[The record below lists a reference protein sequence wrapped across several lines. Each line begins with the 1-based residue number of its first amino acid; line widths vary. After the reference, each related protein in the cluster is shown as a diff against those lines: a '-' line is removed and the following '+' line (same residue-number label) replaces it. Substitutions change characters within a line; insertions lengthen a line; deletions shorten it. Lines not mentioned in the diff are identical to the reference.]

1 MIEKLLIGAGAM
13 KAGTTWLY
21 KQLDNH
27 PHIRFT
33 PEKEIHY
40 FSYINGLGHKLT
52 HKNRQEKLSRVVANG
67 RNDRLVNWYKNYA
80 SPEQLN
86 DDWYRSLFDGVPKKA
101 YCADF
106 SNQYSLLPEKALEQ
120 IQKVA
125 NDVKV
130 IYTLRD
136 PLARLWS
143 HVKFQYK
150 FVGQEDRVDNI
161 SVDEFKRVI
170 DKPWFW
176 ENTCYVANYDR
187 LVSVF
192 GKNNVRLFY
201 LEDFVAFPQGSLW
214 NIEKFLRLKHIEVK
228 ADAAGSKVN
237 KTKELAMPAEWEEI
251 AMLKLKPIYEELYSR
266 DLNHPSWTWT

>member
-21 KQLDNH
+21 KQLETH

-40 FSYINGLGHKLT
+40 FSHINKLGHKLS
-52 HKNRQEKLSRVVANG
+52 HKKRLEKLNSITAKG
-67 RNDRLVNWYKNYA
+67 RKENLVNWYTKYA
-80 SPEQLN
+80 LPEEL
-86 DDWYRSLFDGVPKKA
+86 DDTWYCSLFDGVPQNA

-106 SNQYSLLPEKALEQ
+106 SNQYSLLPEKSLEH
-120 IQKVA
+120 IQKIA

-150 FVGQEDRVDNI
+150 FLGDEDRVDNI
-161 SVDEFKRVI
+161 SVTEFRRMINKT
-170 DKPWFW
+170 WFW
-176 ENTCYVANYDR
+176 KNVDYASNYDR
-187 LVSVF
+187 LVNVF
-192 GKNNVRLFY
+192 GEKNVKLFY
-201 LEDFVAFPQGSLW
+201 LEDFIAFPQGSLW
-214 NIEKFLRLKHIEVK
+214 NLEKFLDIRHIDFK
-228 ADAAGSKVN
+228 AETASDKVN
-237 KTKELAMPAEWEEI
+237 KTKELDMPNQWQRI
-251 AMLKLKPIYEELYSR
+251 AIRKLKPYYDELYSR
-266 DLNHPSWTWT
+266 NLNHPSWRY